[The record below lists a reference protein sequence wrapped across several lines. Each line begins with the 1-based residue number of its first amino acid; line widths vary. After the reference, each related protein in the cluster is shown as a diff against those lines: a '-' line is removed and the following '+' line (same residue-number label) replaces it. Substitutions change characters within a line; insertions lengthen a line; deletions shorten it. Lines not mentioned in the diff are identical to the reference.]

1 MEEKAEHEVFQKEPE
16 VTVSGDCPLSPYVQM
31 PLPQGTRRLD
41 LWLECETKDEEG
53 ERLEGQTLKFKLER
67 ETSAQ
72 IRNMIYTLM
81 QQAKSK

>member
-1 MEEKAEHEVFQKEPE
+1 VAIVHYHRTYKRHCRKVHEDSIF
-16 VTVSGDCPLSPYVQM
+16 
-31 PLPQGTRRLD
+31 
-41 LWLECETKDEEG
+41 WLECETKDEEG